1 MQALRRGHA
10 GAKRTFRAAVTGA
23 LVASVW
29 MAVGTIAEGPAV
41 AQGTPSGS
49 VSAFGDAAPHGS
61 PSASS
66 LDAPVVGMASTPDG
80 EGYWLVGADG
90 GVLTYGDARFY
101 GSESGLGVLTPF
113 VGIAPTRDAG
123 GYWIAGTFGNVYS
136 FGDAPTEG
144 FLGVT
149 PEAPVVGIAADP
161 AGTGYWLVAADGG
174 VFSVGG
180 AAFYGSMGGTPLNAP
195 VVGMAP
201 TPDGHGYW
209 LVSADGGVF
218 SFGDAAY
225 DGSMGGRPLNA
236 PVVGIAVDPAGT
248 GYWLVAADGG
258 VFSFG
263 GAAFYGSGGGTPAS
277 GDSPVVALAPVPD
290 GHGYW
295 LSTTDMAL
303 PAPASV
309 PSVLDQCDIPTAGPS
324 VEPRTIVLACGDGNA
339 SLTGLTWSSWTKTTA
354 AAAGEYTHNT
364 CTPDCANGTFV
375 TVPATIRLGYPV
387 ETGAGPEF
395 AMISYTYSN
404 PAAPGGSST
413 MAEVAPTSAG

>member
-10 GAKRTFRAAVTGA
+10 GARRTLRAAVTGT

-29 MAVGTIAEGPAV
+29 MTVGTIAAGPAD

-49 VSAFGDAAPHGS
+49 VSAFGDATPQGG

-66 LDAPVVGMASTPDG
+66 LNAPVAGVASTPDG

-90 GVLTYGDARFY
+90 GVFTYGDARFY

-113 VGIAPTRDAG
+113 VGIAPTPDGA
-123 GYWIAGTFGNVYS
+123 GYWIAGDFGNVYS

-144 FLGVT
+144 FFGVT

-180 AAFYGSMGGTPLNAP
+180 APFYGSMGGAPLDAP

-209 LVSADGGVF
+209 LVAADGGVF
-218 SFGDAAY
+218 SFGDASY
-225 DGSMGGRPLNA
+225 GGSMGGRPLNA
-236 PVVGIAVDPAGT
+236 PVVGIAADPAGT

-258 VFSFG
+258 VFGFG
-263 GAAFYGSGGGTPAS
+263 GAPFYGSEGGTPAS
-277 GDSPVVALAPVPD
+277 GDIPVVGLAPVPD

-295 LSTTDMAL
+295 LSTTDKVL
-303 PAPASV
+303 PAPAAV
-309 PSVLDQCDIPTAGPS
+309 PSVLDRCNLPTAGPS

-339 SLTGLTWSSWTKTTA
+339 SLTGLIWSSWTKTTA

-375 TVPATIRLGYPV
+375 TVPATIRLGYPM

-395 AMISYTYSN
+395 AMISYTYANS
-404 PAAPGGSST
+404 AAPSGSST

>member
-10 GAKRTFRAAVTGA
+10 GARRTLRAAVTGT

-29 MAVGTIAEGPAV
+29 MTVGTIAAGPAD

-49 VSAFGDAAPHGS
+49 VSAFGDATPQGG

-66 LDAPVVGMASTPDG
+66 LNAPVAGVASTPDG

-90 GVLTYGDARFY
+90 GVFTYGDARFY

-113 VGIAPTRDAG
+113 VGIAPTPDGA
-123 GYWIAGTFGNVYS
+123 GYWIAGDFGNVYS

-144 FLGVT
+144 FFGVT

-174 VFSVGG
+174 VFS
-180 AAFYGSMGGTPLNAP
+180 
-195 VVGMAP
+195 
-201 TPDGHGYW
+201 
-209 LVSADGGVF
+209 
-218 SFGDAAY
+218 FGDASY
-225 DGSMGGRPLNA
+225 GGSMGGRPLNA
-236 PVVGIAVDPAGT
+236 PVVGIAADPAGT

-258 VFSFG
+258 VFGFG
-263 GAAFYGSGGGTPAS
+263 GAPFYGSEGGTPAS
-277 GDSPVVALAPVPD
+277 GDIPVVGLAPVPD

-295 LSTTDMAL
+295 LSTTDKVL
-303 PAPASV
+303 PAPAAV
-309 PSVLDQCDIPTAGPS
+309 PSVLDRCNLPTAGPS

-339 SLTGLTWSSWTKTTA
+339 SLTGLIWSSWTKTTA

-375 TVPATIRLGYPV
+375 TVPATIRLGYPM

-395 AMISYTYSN
+395 AMISYTYANS
-404 PAAPGGSST
+404 AAPSGSST